1 MILVL
6 CTQDAEQ
13 LIDGDLTL
21 VGERGVTLSGG
32 QKARV
37 NLARAVYRDA
47 DVYLLDDPLSAVDTA
62 VAKHLFDVCIRGLLG
77 DRVVVLVTHQ
87 LQFAL
92 QADKILAINDVSI
105 LCEAFI
111 CTFDFCLQ
119 GQVEVYGSMSELE
132 EQGIDPIEL
141 LGLTKKDEERDEFS
155 YIDAEADED
164 SGGKSLCLLLC
175 MADVYDLCIIL

>member
-1 MILVL
+1 MFIVHVIIMILVL

-92 QADKILAINDVSI
+92 QADKILAINDVSRI
-105 LCEAFI
+105 LCEALFYI
-111 CTFDFCLQ
+111 SDCYWQ

-132 EQGIDPIEL
+132 EQGIDPMQL
-141 LGLTKKDEERDEFS
+141 LRLMHKEEEESDEFAYS
-155 YIDAEADED
+155 DSEDE
-164 SGGKSLCLLLC
+164 GE
-175 MADVYDLCIIL
+175 ILDGE